1 MPSIPIAAVPLITI
15 ALIYGFL
22 NGKNDSANVVGPLIS
37 TRALGFRGAL
47 LVAALSNAAG
57 PFLFGVA
64 VAKTIGSG
72 VVAPEAITLP
82 VIYAALLAAVFWNT
96 ITLLLGFPSSA
107 SHALVGGLIGA
118 ALIGYGTDAVLM
130 SGVITVVLALVLSPL
145 LGLIAG
151 FVVIRVVYFL
161 ARGASPRINNDF
173 RHGQLLAAILLGMGH
188 GSNDSQKTMG
198 LITLGLVATGALQH
212 FAVPLW
218 VITVSAAAV
227 AGGTLFGG
235 RRTIRTISYKFFHI
249 RPVHG
254 FAAQSASSLV
264 VLCAGLLG
272 GPVSTSHVLSSAIVG
287 TGCADRVQ
295 MVRWQVAER
304 IVFSWVVTIP
314 SAASFAIVMYLG
326 LGTLLH

>member
-1 MPSIPIAAVPLITI
+1 MPSLPIEAVPLVMI
-15 ALIYGFL
+15 ALLFGFL

-37 TRALGFRGAL
+37 THALGFRSAL
-47 LVAALSNAAG
+47 LVAALAEGTG

-64 VAKTIGSG
+64 VAKTIGNG

-82 VIYAALLAAVFWNT
+82 VIYAALLAAVFWNMV
-96 ITLLLGFPSSA
+96 TLVLGIPSSA

-118 ALIGYGTDAVLM
+118 ALIGYGTDAVLT
-130 SGVITVVLALVLSPL
+130 SGVITVVLALILSPL
-145 LGLIAG
+145 IGLIAG
-151 FVVIRVVYFL
+151 FVVIRVIYFL

-173 RHGQLLAAILLGMGH
+173 RHGQLAAAVLLGMGH

-198 LITLGLVATGALQH
+198 LITLGLVATGSLDH

-218 VITVSAAAV
+218 VVAASAAAV

-235 RRTIRTISYKFFHI
+235 RRTIRTVSYKFFRL

-254 FAAQSASSLV
+254 FAAQTASSLV

-272 GPVSTSHVLSSAIVG
+272 GPVSTSHVLSSSIVG

-295 MVRWQVAER
+295 MIRWQVAER
-304 IVFSWVVTIP
+304 IVFSWIVTIP
-314 SAASFAIVMYLG
+314 SAASVAIVTYLG
-326 LGTLLH
+326 LATLLH